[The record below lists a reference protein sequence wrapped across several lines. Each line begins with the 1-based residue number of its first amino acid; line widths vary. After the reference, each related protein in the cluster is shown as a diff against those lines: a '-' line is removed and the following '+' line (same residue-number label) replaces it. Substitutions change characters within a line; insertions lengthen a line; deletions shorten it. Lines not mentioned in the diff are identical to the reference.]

1 MREGGGAAAVGLFAA
16 HGAGAS
22 EVELQ
27 QLAAASLGEMHFRDV
42 GSRADGV
49 LLEFTDVDYI
59 DIES

>member
-1 MREGGGAAAVGLFAA
+1 MGLFAA